1 MVIISGIALVAG
13 SNSAPATKEAKKTG
27 QLLELSFI
35 TARFYYLI
43 T

>member
-13 SNSAPATKEAKKTG
+13 SNPAPATREVKKAG
-27 QLLELSFI
+27 QLLGI
-35 TARFYYLI
+35 RTARFYYLV